1 MAKQGFDGLEK
12 SVENVENPDEQVV
25 EYLRLSVYA
34 KMISGL
40 VKYSKGTDQKVHVIL
55 DNNKSPI
62 ALIDPKEN
70 VLKQVFPGLKKGKEL
85 TVN

>member
-1 MAKQGFDGLEK
+1 MEK
-12 SVENVENPDEQVV
+12 SVENIENPDEQVN

-40 VKYSKGTDQKVHVIL
+40 VKYSKDTDQKVHVIL
-55 DNNKSPI
+55 DNNKNPI